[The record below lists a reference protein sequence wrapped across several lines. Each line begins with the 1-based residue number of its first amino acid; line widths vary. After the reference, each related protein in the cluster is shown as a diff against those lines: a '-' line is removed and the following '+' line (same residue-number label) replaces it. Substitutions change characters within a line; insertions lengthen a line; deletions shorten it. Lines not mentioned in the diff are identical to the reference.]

1 MPLVS
6 IRDEVRKAQA
16 GGYAVPLFLV
26 FDLASAEGIF
36 QALREKRSPA
46 MVGVYADWV
55 NRASG
60 AALAA
65 MIRALAAEAAAPVS
79 LALDHGAT
87 LDDCRRAISLGFTD
101 IMYDGSKLP
110 LAENIAIARRAAEE
124 AHAAGAGL
132 EAELGHIGTGKDY
145 AAFGAI
151 GKGFTDPADA
161 ERFCAE
167 TGVDLLAVAI
177 GSAHGVYQGEPR
189 LDLDRLREIRRRVSV
204 PLSLHGGTGLSDEQF
219 RAAIAG
225 GIAKINIFTD
235 LALAAADRVAGF
247 CRESDPSY
255 FDILGGIREAF
266 RERSGRYVDAFGSAG
281 KA

>member
-6 IRDEVRKAQA
+6 IRDEVRKAEA
-16 GGYAVPLFLV
+16 GGYAVPMFLV
-26 FDLASAEGIF
+26 FDLASAEGLF
-36 QALREKRSPA
+36 AALREKRSPA

-55 NRASG
+55 NRACG

-65 MIRALAAEAAAPVS
+65 MIRTLAAESTAPVS

-132 EAELGHIGTGKDY
+132 EAELGRVGSGADYGT
-145 AAFGAI
+145 FGAL
-151 GKGFTDPADA
+151 GEGFTDPAAA
-161 ERFCAE
+161 EQFCAE
-167 TGVDLLAVAI
+167 TQVDILAVAI
-177 GSAHGVYQGEPR
+177 GNAHGFYRGEPR
-189 LDLDRLREIRRRVSV
+189 LDLGRLREIRRRTPVA
-204 PLSLHGGTGLSDEQF
+204 LSLHGGTGLSNQQF
-219 RAAIAG
+219 RSAIAE
-225 GIAKINIFTD
+225 GIAKVNIFTD
-235 LALAAADRVAGF
+235 LAHAAGLKIQDLAKAGKG
-247 CRESDPSY
+247 SY
-255 FDILGGIREAF
+255 FDVLGGIRVAF
-266 RERSGRYVDAFGSAG
+266 RQRCGHFIDVFGSAG

>member
-1 MPLVS
+1 MPLAS

-16 GGYAVPLFLV
+16 GGYAVPMFLV

-36 QALREKRSPA
+36 AALREKRSPA

-65 MIRALAAEAAAPVS
+65 MIRALASEAAVPVS

-87 LDDCRRAISLGFTD
+87 LDDCRRAIALGFTD
-101 IMYDGSKLP
+101 IMFDGSRLP
-110 LAENIAIARRAAEE
+110 LAENIAIARLVAEE
-124 AHAAGAGL
+124 AHAAGAGI
-132 EAELGHIGTGKDY
+132 EAELGHVGSGKDY
-145 AAFGAI
+145 AAFGAL
-151 GKGFTDPADA
+151 GKGFTDPAEA

-189 LDLDRLREIRRRVSV
+189 LDLARLGEIRRRAPV

-219 RAAIAG
+219 RAAIGG

-235 LALAAADRVAGF
+235 LALAAADRVAGL
-247 CRESDPSY
+247 CRSAKPSY
-255 FDILGGIREAF
+255 FDVLGGIREAF
-266 RERSGRYVDAFGSAG
+266 RERSSRYVDAFGSAG